1 MFYKTLF
8 RAVSCRKLFLEEVY
22 MLDRFAFKVFL
33 SVYIFSPSIARMP
46 KFRLLTKRDPTLG
59 YTREADEIF
68 KKNSEQQD
76 KWTLCNLISNSPE
89 EVNSNNLDL
98 LD

>member
-1 MFYKTLF
+1 
-8 RAVSCRKLFLEEVY
+8 
-22 MLDRFAFKVFL
+22 MLDRFAFEVFL
-33 SVYIFSPSIARMP
+33 SVYIFSPSITKMP

-76 KWTLCNLISNSPE
+76 KWMLCNLISNSPE

>member
-1 MFYKTLF
+1 MCCNMFYKTLF

-22 MLDRFAFKVFL
+22 MLDRFAFEVFL

-59 YTREADEIF
+59 YTREADEMF
-68 KKNSEQQD
+68 KKNSEQQ
-76 KWTLCNLISNSPE
+76 KE
-89 EVNSNNLDL
+89 
-98 LD
+98 

>member
-22 MLDRFAFKVFL
+22 MLDHFPFEVSL
-33 SVYIFSPSIARMP
+33 SVYIFFSPSIARMP

-59 YTREADEIF
+59 YTREADEMF

-76 KWTLCNLISNSPE
+76 K
-89 EVNSNNLDL
+89 
-98 LD
+98 

>member
-1 MFYKTLF
+1 
-8 RAVSCRKLFLEEVY
+8 
-22 MLDRFAFKVFL
+22 MLDRFAFEVFL
-33 SVYIFSPSIARMP
+33 SVYIFSPSITKMS

-76 KWTLCNLISNSPE
+76 KWMLCNLISNSPE
-89 EVNSNNLDL
+89 EVKSNNLDL